1 MLSVYPDKSRPLLP
15 MGFKQG
21 EQQQQWKLLEH
32 KKGTRDAGIWWKL
45 MVWMSDK
52 IENFVIS
59 IPYAYS

>member
-32 KKGTRDAGIWWKL
+32 KKALEMQEYG
-45 MVWMSDK
+45 
-52 IENFVIS
+52 EN
-59 IPYAYS
+59 